1 MKINR
6 VICTIIPAREDF
18 VGQVEEG
25 FFTYE
30 GDRVELVSHAGMPL
44 RARSG
49 KAFAKTL
56 APGEDAYQIAAR
68 LLKDHYN
75 SKRDRK
81 RFNRPLTYPRSSLV

>member
-6 VICTIIPAREDF
+6 VIATIIPARQDF
-18 VGQVEEG
+18 EGQVEEG

-30 GDRVELVSHAGMPL
+30 GNRVELVSHAGMPL
-44 RARSG
+44 HARNG
-49 KAFAKTL
+49 KAFSKTL
-56 APGEDAYQIAAR
+56 APGEDAYRVAAR

-81 RFNRPLTYPRSSLV
+81 RFNRPIIYPRSSLV